1 MKKEERTIQKIEDDV
16 KSAGQTFLGM
26 RMGDLLCRIP
36 ELDDKER
43 KKDLIQEYYENQIDT
58 YDKDFSG
65 TRIRVNAA
73 ARIIRGDKVIYALS
87 LIDGSDPRVLPE
99 AVGRAKDTI
108 SKIESGEIPLPKLD

>member
-1 MKKEERTIQKIEDDV
+1 M
-16 KSAGQTFLGM
+16 
-26 RMGDLLCRIP
+26 
-36 ELDDKER
+36 
-43 KKDLIQEYYENQIDT
+43 
-58 YDKDFSG
+58 
-65 TRIRVNAA
+65 NAA

>member
-16 KSAGQTFLGM
+16 KSAGKTFLGM

-43 KKDLIQEYYENQIDT
+43 KKDLIQEYYENQIGT

-65 TRIRVNAA
+65 TRTRVNAA
-73 ARIIRGDKVIYALS
+73 ARIIRGDKVIYVLS